1 MWEIYAYQNA
11 DSLFGIFNAAA
22 AIHGSGDYMAA
33 VAAVAF
39 CGFIAALVAYAF
51 APEKLQGWK
60 WLATV
65 LLVFS
70 VLIVPRV
77 TVGVVDKTG
86 GSAVK
91 VVANV
96 PFGVAFLGSVTS
108 TVGHTLTGLFETAFQ
123 VIPGVGALPSE
134 LSYEKNGLM
143 FGNRLIRETGGVAF
157 QDPNFRTDLVNFIHN
172 CTMYDLIDG
181 TVDPGTFSSS
191 DDVWALMASPNP
203 ARFTTLTSAGGSITV
218 DTCPNAYTN
227 LNGRLPAQLT
237 RIQGKLALQLN
248 PTLPAAAANAA
259 IAGQI
264 QQAYLKNSIAT
275 AAATAAD
282 LIRQNAVLNAIN
294 DTSNIIGQKVNDP
307 AAMVLAVGRAQSV
320 AQQNA
325 AWLNAGKIAEQALP
339 VFRNVIEAITYA
351 LFPLL
356 VLLMLLTSGRET
368 MLAFKGYAAVLIW
381 IQLWPPLYAV
391 LNYMAS
397 IYAAYDLAAAADL
410 GSGAKALS
418 LHTAS
423 TIYSR
428 AISGEAVVGYLAI
441 SIPFIAWAALKR
453 METFGTALVGGLSG
467 LQSMVAG
474 ATAGAAAGNLSMGN
488 VSMDQIR
495 LAPNRTSAFMSN
507 WQNDISGNSFS
518 SNMLT
523 GRTAVSLL
531 RNQGYASRVVSMR
544 VSEQDVQD
552 ASRQVDAARTEAVAA
567 STERSA
573 VLSEAFSKGLA
584 KLKSSRSST
593 GSTSSSFEQLGQ
605 TIDRLDQI
613 SRSVSESTGLT
624 QSQVARIALGVTGHA
639 GFNAR
644 FVGAQLNASA
654 DKTYLSGLS
663 ADERKVL
670 GALTSEQASEFK
682 QFGDR
687 VSRDSSVASLVAT
700 DAREAR
706 ELSSRIATTTARSAR
721 ADASLADR
729 AAFSE
734 RLAVA
739 RERGGV
745 SDPEA
750 KRKII
755 GGLFVDVFKAEA
767 AKIKATH
774 ARHVAWLAQGTIYP
788 DVIESGGAKTKK
800 AVTIKSHHNVGGLPE
815 QLGLKLLEPLRE
827 LFKDEVRELGV
838 ALGLPPEMVY
848 RHPFPGPG
856 LGVRILGEVKKD
868 YADLLRRADA
878 IFIEELRNTV
888 DTASGKSWY
897 DLTSQAFAVF
907 LPVRSVGVM
916 GDGRTY
922 DYVVALR
929 AVQTSDFMTADWAEL
944 PYSLLKRVSGRIINE
959 VRGINRVTY
968 DVSSKPPA
976 TIEWE

>member
-22 AIHGSGDYMAA
+22 TIHGSGDYMAA

-77 TVGVVDKTG
+77 TVGVVDSTG
-86 GSAVK
+86 APRVM
-91 VVANV
+91 ACACV
-96 PFGVAFLGSVTS
+96 PCGVAFAGRVAAT
-108 TVGHTLTGLFETAFQ
+108 GGPTLTALCDRAFRASRGAGPP
-123 VIPGVGALPSE
+123 PGNLNGG
-134 LSYEKNGLM
+134 KNGLVCAT
-143 FGNRLIRETGGVAF
+143 RLIRETGGVAF

-237 RIQGKLALQLN
+237 RIQGKLAFQLN

-325 AWLNAGKIAEQALP
+325 AWLNAGKVAEQALP

-418 LHTAS
+418 LQTAS

-507 WQNDISGNSFS
+507 WQNDISGNTFS

-552 ASRQVDAARTEAVAA
+552 ASRQVDAARSEAVAA

-639 GFNAR
+639 GFTAR

-739 RERGGV
+739 RERGDSISIDIAQDPYNLAMFTRYAEQYGGTSASAQQLLSAELARQALAPTRNF
-745 SDPEA
+745 SDGTGMPSSFDDVRHLYTTNSGDPRITPDIDATYRRATGAVRQAPLPVAPPAQPAPEPSDA
-750 KRKII
+750 RQQIQTSSDDLR
-755 GGLFVDVFKAEA
+755 GRTA
-767 AKIKATH
+767 ARRQEFDDERSPGRADD
-774 ARHVAWLAQGTIYP
+774 GTISP
-788 DVIESGGAKTKK
+788 RQS
-800 AVTIKSHHNVGGLPE
+800 
-815 QLGLKLLEPLRE
+815 
-827 LFKDEVRELGV
+827 LFKGTARQV
-838 ALGLPPEMVY
+838 ARDAAET
-848 RHPFPGPG
+848 FQDAKDA
-856 LGVRILGEVKKD
+856 VKG
-868 YADLLRRADA
+868 
-878 IFIEELRNTV
+878 II
-888 DTASGKSWY
+888 
-897 DLTSQAFAVF
+897 
-907 LPVRSVGVM
+907 
-916 GDGRTY
+916 
-922 DYVVALR
+922 
-929 AVQTSDFMTADWAEL
+929 
-944 PYSLLKRVSGRIINE
+944 KR
-959 VRGINRVTY
+959 
-968 DVSSKPPA
+968 
-976 TIEWE
+976 